1 MTTKTFEKNDGDNT
15 DGELSANENEDAD
28 VDVDAN
34 ANANADADVD
44 ANANADADADADAHY
59 SEKNTLQRQN
69 EANAHE
75 MHCKNRGI
83 YQGAV
88 SSATALDQPRRR
100 G

>member
-28 VDVDAN
+28 VDVDA
-34 ANANADADVD
+34 DAR
-44 ANANADADADADAHY
+44 Y
-59 SEKNTLQRQN
+59 SEKNNLQRQN